1 MTSAALAAFAL
12 ALTAAAQSPMPTNT
26 EPSASAAPAVSTAAV
41 AASSGTAADVVT
53 STGGVKIETEVKPK
67 LARPLHA
74 VIHAEAKDWEPV
86 ALKAGGDPFQA
97 ETKAVLR
104 QEKVKGKYKGTSS
117 KATASARLHKDGKY
131 DRWLV
136 VSIFPKALERR
147 RMHIE
152 ARFRIVEGFVEEA
165 KAELVS
171 ITDRRSQEGFGL
183 DTFELRERGVEFG
196 EASPGSGTLLI
207 SALDPRPSA
216 SALNAGALKLAAF
229 DNALVGLVDASWSV
243 KGLLPPK

>member
-1 MTSAALAAFAL
+1 ARN
-12 ALTAAAQSPMPTNT
+12 AAAQSPMPTNT
-26 EPSASAAPAVSTAAV
+26 EPSASAAPAVSTEAV
-41 AASSGTAADVVT
+41 VASSGAAVDVVA
-53 STGGVKIETEVKPK
+53 STGGVKIETGVKPK

-74 VIHAEAKDWEPV
+74 VIHAEAKEWEPV

-104 QEKVKGKYKGTSS
+104 EEKVKGKYKGTSS

-136 VSIFPKALERR
+136 VSIFPKELERR

-171 ITDRRSQEGFGL
+171 ITDRRQSGAGL

-196 EASPGSGTLLI
+196 EASPASGTLLI

-229 DNALVGLVDASWSV
+229 DNALVGLADVSWSV